1 MLDDRARHSDEL
13 KFFAVK
19 FDSLGPHKLLKKQ
32 PSGIVADDQSV
43 RLALLVHEVGVN
55 DNAGAGH
62 VFNDDSRI
70 ARNMFAEMPRD
81 GSRIGVVS
89 CAGEESD
96 DQANS
101 LTLVEITSAEAT

>member
-1 MLDDRARHSDEL
+1 
-13 KFFAVK
+13 
-19 FDSLGPHKLLKKQ
+19 LKKQ

-55 DNAGAGH
+55 DTAGAGH

-81 GSRIGVVS
+81 RSRIGVVS
-89 CAGEESD
+89 SAGGKSD
-96 DQANS
+96 DQAKS
-101 LTLVEITSAEAT
+101 LTLAEIIIGRSGVAGFKLNISVHKNARQKISIEPLDLRP